1 MPKKNEELEPVQPKI
16 ESVSENT
23 PVDEVKTEK
32 VSETTEKPAAAAKPE
47 VKPETVAAE
56 KTGGVEPVKTPKASK
71 PLDAKALAVKAGIG
85 LVAVMAVV
93 VTAFGVLIYG
103 YQSESPVVKTA
114 AGIMPYPAEKVN
126 GSFVSYSDYLFE
138 VDANKRA
145 YQNNAKLNN
154 QPAVDFNSADGQKML
169 KEIRQHALDKL
180 KSDAVV
186 AQLARENKVS
196 VSEKEANDLINEL
209 YKRYGGKDT
218 LLKTLKQIYG
228 WDLADLKKVV
238 RKQLLAQKLE
248 DKVTSDPKV
257 QEQAKA
263 KAQDV
268 LNKVKAGGDFA
279 ELAKQYSQAADAST
293 GGDLGSVTK
302 GQLPDEQQKAI
313 DALQVGQVSDL
324 VKTQYG
330 YEIIRVTEKNG
341 DTAKVMHI
349 LIKTI
354 DFNDYFSEQIE
365 KAKTKT
371 YITVK

>member
-1 MPKKNEELEPVQPKI
+1 MPKQNEELEPVQPKI
-16 ESVSENT
+16 ESVSET
-23 PVDEVKTEK
+23 APVDETKTEAPK
-32 VSETTEKPAAAAKPE
+32 AEDKLKTAAKPE
-47 VKPETVAAE
+47 TKPETAPVE
-56 KTGGVEPVKTPKASK
+56 KTASVEPVKVPKVSR
-71 PLDAKALAVKAGIG
+71 PLDAKGLAVKVSIG
-85 LVAVMAVV
+85 LVAVTAVV
-93 VTAFGVLIYG
+93 VTALGVLIYA
-103 YQSESPVVKTA
+103 YQSENPVVTTA
-114 AGIMPYPAEKVN
+114 ASVVPYPAEKVN
-126 GSFVSYSDYLFE
+126 GAFVSYSDYLFE

-154 QPAVDFNSADGQKML
+154 QPAVDFNSADGKKML

-186 AQLARENKVS
+186 AQLAREKKVS
-196 VSEKEANDLINEL
+196 VSDKETNDLINEL

-248 DKVTSDPKV
+248 EKVTSDPKV
-257 QEQAKA
+257 QAQAKA

-268 LNKVKAGGDFA
+268 LGKVKAGGDFA
-279 ELAKQYSQAADAST
+279 ELAKQYSQASDASS

-302 GQLPDEQQKAI
+302 GQLPDDQQKAI
-313 DALQVGQVSDL
+313 DALQPGQVSDL

-330 YEIIRVTEKNG
+330 YEIIKVTEKNG

-354 DFNDYFSEQIE
+354 DFNDYFSEQLE
-365 KAKTKT
+365 KAKTSK